1 MSINIPKKRVES
13 LEGSLDSKQNKLVA
27 GQGISIDDT
36 DPKNPIISSLGG
48 GEGTNNYNEL
58 ENQPRL
64 NSVVLEGNK
73 TAKDLS
79 IFDKTTLIGGKNITI
94 DEVLPEGGIDQYTL
108 AVAHFEGQYIT
119 ENSVEGKDALMGSSG
134 SLTSDYSKF
143 GTKCVYNPTIGYQN
157 TGLAEDSDWTIDTW
171 VRFYA
176 ISDGWCSS
184 LCIGYGDL
192 STYDWQVKL
201 DPYNQT
207 ANIISD
213 VVRNSGTTKSSS
225 QIYIQINEWYHF
237 AAEKNG
243 NTITGYLNGN
253 PVVSYTGEEVKN
265 TSSYRYLW
273 IYNQPSYADELRFS
287 TIARYE
293 GKSFI
298 PPNQPYSKSEP
309 TGKWEINSSSDPLK
323 PATTDSLG
331 GIKVGNGLSITE
343 DGTLN
348 NEGYSSNDFTT
359 PLKVKLQG
367 IEENANNFST
377 SFNPET
383 NTLIFSKG
391 VK

>member
-36 DPKNPIISSLGG
+36 DPKNPIISSLSG

-79 IFDKTTLIGGKNITI
+79 IFDKTTLIAGNNITI
-94 DEVLPEGGIDQYTL
+94 DEVLPEGGIDEYTL
-108 AVAHFEGQYIT
+108 ACWHFDDSLGDVVKGLKLGAIGNLDSTYYKF
-119 ENSVEGKDALMGSSG
+119 GGSSCSFTSRYVSSDISELGLNPLESSITADFWVKAVG
-134 SLTSDYSKF
+134 SNSSPRVGFGDYSS
-143 GTKCVYNPTIGYQN
+143 
-157 TGLAEDSDWTIDTW
+157 GLLQLS
-171 VRFYA
+171 
-176 ISDGWCSS
+176 ISQTRVSLSGDGW
-184 LCIGYGDL
+184 
-192 STYDWQVKL
+192 YDTSVNL
-201 DPYNQT
+201 DIVPGEDFNHYALQYNK
-207 ANIISD
+207 D
-213 VVRNSGTTKSSS
+213 K
-225 QIYIQINEWYHF
+225 
-237 AAEKNG
+237 
-243 NTITGYLNGN
+243 NTISLFFNGKK
-253 PVVSYTGEEVKN
+253 VVEQNVAVSLSSTSFNSFITYSY
-265 TSSYRYLW
+265 YQAR
-273 IYNQPSYADELRFS
+273 IDEFRIS
-287 TIARYE
+287 NIARYNE
-293 GKSFI
+293 DFT
-298 PPNQPYSKSEP
+298 PPTQPYSKAESTGKFSINAKSEP
-309 TGKWEINSSSDPLK
+309 LI

-331 GIKVGNGLSITE
+331 GIKVGSGLSITE